1 MGIELRPLGL
11 ADVPAWSSLLASVE
25 AADHTGEH
33 YTAEDLDEEL
43 NNPEIE
49 QRDYVGAFAGPDLV
63 GYFGLLP
70 RGEADGV
77 FTIHGQGSVLPT
89 RRGTGVGTT
98 LVDAMLERTR
108 ERQARRPDLP
118 HRLAVDGMTAN
129 ASQCELFAAVGLL
142 PRRWNF
148 TMRTSLD
155 DVPPAPAFA
164 DGYQLRSFEPAM
176 AEPMRAAHNEA
187 FVDHPDFAPWT
198 AGLWRQFITDSRSFR
213 PEVTFVVT
221 TPGSSDI
228 VAYLQSSEYEGHF
241 QVTGCREAYVGKL
254 GTLRAHRGHGLASA
268 LLAHAL
274 VAYRDAGYDEAAL
287 DVDSANPTGALG
299 IYQRA
304 GFEVEAQA
312 TNYALVIG
320 D

>member
-1 MGIELRPLGL
+1 VGIELRPLGPS
-11 ADVPAWSSLLASVE
+11 DIPAWTSLLAAVE

-33 YTAEDLDEEL
+33 YTAADLEEEL
-43 NNPEIE
+43 SNPEIE
-49 QRDYVGAFAGPDLV
+49 PADYVGAFDGPALV

-77 FTIHGQGSVLPT
+77 LAIYGQGSVLPT
-89 RRGTGVGTT
+89 HRGNGVGTT
-98 LVDAMLERTR
+98 LLDAMLGRAR
-108 ERQARRPDLP
+108 ERRARRPDLP
-118 HRLAVDGMTAN
+118 HRLAVGGMTAN
-129 ASQCELFAAVGLL
+129 ASQRELFETVGLL

-155 DVPPAPAFA
+155 DLPPAPALA
-164 DGYQLRSFEPAM
+164 EGCELRRFEPDLG
-176 AEPMRAAHNEA
+176 EPMRVAHNEA

-198 AGLWRQFITDSRSFR
+198 AALWRQFITDSRTFC
-213 PEVTFVVT
+213 PAVTFLVT
-221 TPGSSDI
+221 PTGSSRI
-228 VAYLQSSEYEGHF
+228 AAYLQTSEYDGHF
-241 QVTGCREAYVGKL
+241 QATGSREAYVGKL
-254 GTLRAHRGHGLASA
+254 GTLRAHRGLGLAST

-312 TNYALVIG
+312 TNYALLI